1 MKTHEISK
9 CAVVLALLLT
19 SCMVLL
25 AQKPDCG
32 EINAMAKMARA
43 ISSKDLA
50 DNKLKAG
57 NSYRAQVIFAI
68 KQLEL
73 YPQRHDAAVL
83 LLDLIPKD
91 DEQHHILMTL
101 GDHLCGTES
110 YHEMKLFDSLGDRLP
125 REMARAVLLAP
136 DMIPEYI
143 AYSVTSVKDPHS
155 DYAIQMQKVCRAK
168 HPEFLKAVAMLP
180 REKKDQ
186 FLKYVFDPDAC
197 NALTLPDA
205 R

>member
-1 MKTHEISK
+1 
-9 CAVVLALLLT
+9 
-19 SCMVLL
+19 
-25 AQKPDCG
+25 
-32 EINAMAKMARA
+32 MARA

-50 DNKLKAG
+50 DSRLNAG
-57 NSYRAQVIFAI
+57 DSYRAQVIFAM
-68 KQLEL
+68 KQFEL
-73 YPQRHDAAVL
+73 YPQKHDTAVL
-83 LLDLIPKD
+83 LLNLIPKD
-91 DEQHHILMTL
+91 EAQHHILMTL

-110 YHEMKLFDSLGDRLP
+110 YHEMKLFDSLGDRVP

-136 DMIPEYI
+136 DKISEYV
-143 AYSVTSVKDPHS
+143 AYSVISVQDPHS

-168 HPEFLKAVAMLP
+168 HPEFLKAVETLP